1 MENFISFLKKK
12 FNTNGNFFF
21 ILGLILLCWFFYFN
35 GLGSYKLIDIDET
48 RYINIAQN
56 MFYSKDY
63 ITPYL
68 NFEPFLEKPPL
79 FYWLVV
85 LSYKI
90 FGVVNNFTSRFPL
103 AVLATFGVFVV
114 YFFVL
119 NIVKSRICAFLS
131 ALVLMSSFWYALF
144 AHIGIMDLGFTVLTT
159 AAFCFGT
166 LTLFTEN
173 VWKKRILWYLGYFFL
188 ALSVLQKGLIGIL
201 IPGGSLLITFLILKR
216 AKEIIKPSHIIPGIL
231 IFLAVAAPWH
241 YLVYKANGF
250 VWFREYILKHHFAR
264 FVDSSMGLN
273 KKRPLLFYIPVILG
287 GIMPYTFVLIA
298 AIIKWAKYA
307 IKTVK
312 NAKTIKPLFSFD
324 TNDRK
329 LILISTVWFFTIFL
343 FFSISSTKL
352 PTYIL
357 TLFPPVSIL
366 IGYFMWGY
374 IKEEK
379 NKKYVEISSFITFLI
394 FMLSGIFGIWYYLS
408 GNINVGLPLAV
419 LFVIFPIFGFVFLKL
434 NKRIWTFGVFVALS
448 FSLCAINSAP
458 LFNFVTSFGQDELE
472 EFAQYVNEKNENTK
486 FVTFGFSKKYS
497 ILHYY
502 KKNKVTYLSGNVN
515 KMYENFEEVL
525 NNAKLNKETIYI
537 ILRNKKIKDYTPEFL
552 APLKLVKKDKKYSLY
567 KI

>member
-1 MENFISFLKKK
+1 M
-12 FNTNGNFFF
+12 
-21 ILGLILLCWFFYFN
+21 
-35 GLGSYKLIDIDET
+35 
-48 RYINIAQN
+48 
-56 MFYSKDY
+56 
-63 ITPYL
+63 
-68 NFEPFLEKPPL
+68 
-79 FYWLVV
+79 
-85 LSYKI
+85 
-90 FGVVNNFTSRFPL
+90 
-103 AVLATFGVFVV
+103 
-114 YFFVL
+114 
-119 NIVKSRICAFLS
+119 
-131 ALVLMSSFWYALF
+131 
-144 AHIGIMDLGFTVLTT
+144 
-159 AAFCFGT
+159 
-166 LTLFTEN
+166 
-173 VWKKRILWYLGYFFL
+173 
-188 ALSVLQKGLIGIL
+188 QKGLIGIL

-264 FVDSSMGLN
+264 FFDSSMGLN
-273 KKRPLLFYIPVILG
+273 RKRPLLFYIPVILG
-287 GIMPYTFVLIA
+287 GIMPYTFILIA

-472 EFAQYVNEKNENTK
+472 EFAQFVNERNENTK
-486 FVTFGFSKKYS
+486 LVTFGFAKKYS

-515 KMYENFEEVL
+515 KMYENFDEVL
-525 NNAKLNKETIYI
+525 NSAKSNNETIYI
-537 ILRNKKIKDYTPEFL
+537 ILRNKKINSYTPEFL
-552 APLKLVKKDKKYSLY
+552 AHLKLVKKDKKYSLY